1 MSKSRKKPVMRRIR
15 DGWRSGLVQGDV
27 GVWLGTLL
35 LAGQL
40 YLMFFTDLQQ
50 VAAGVLAARDSE
62 PRSVATN
69 EAPVTV
75 EAPRAART
83 TAPAP
88 APAPTSGAAAVKA
101 SREHEAA
108 NGQRSASAPQPVAG
122 RTQEAPVEPAPARA
136 DPSPPTT
143 RVAANRPA
151 AAQPSAAPPAAPR
164 TPACTLDQIAGT
176 YDSQYGVVVCA
187 PGNDEL
193 SCCYGPGAC
202 EKTLQLRLA
211 ADGRSLNGVWR
222 YRSGER
228 GPAYFGL
235 TSSCALDHGRWGTGR
250 AADKPWMMGAAR

>member
-50 VAAGVLAARDSE
+50 VAAGVLAARDGDA
-62 PRSVATN
+62 RSVASD
-69 EAPVTV
+69 APVTA
-75 EAPRAART
+75 EARRAART

-88 APAPTSGAAAVKA
+88 APQSGGDAVKA
-101 SREHEAA
+101 SRESAAA
-108 NGQRSASAPQPVAG
+108 NGHRSASASQPVAG
-122 RTQEAPVEPAPARA
+122 RAQEAAAAPAPAPARA
-136 DPSPPTT
+136 DPSPPKT

-151 AAQPSAAPPAAPR
+151 AAQPSAAPKAAPR

-211 ADGRSLNGVWR
+211 AGGRSLSGVWR
-222 YRSGER
+222 YRSGEQ